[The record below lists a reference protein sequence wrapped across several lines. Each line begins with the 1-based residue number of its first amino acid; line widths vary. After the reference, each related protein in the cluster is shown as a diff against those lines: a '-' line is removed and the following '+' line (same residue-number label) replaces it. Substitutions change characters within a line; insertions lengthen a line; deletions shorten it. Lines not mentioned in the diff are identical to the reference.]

1 MSMLALL
8 RPQQRHY
15 DGGGG
20 TSQNLVV
27 ILAFPLPL
35 FEADLSA
42 LTTVL
47 IDGSGR
53 GTASGMIIVATCSS
67 IALAAPYALSMSN
80 VPG

>member
-1 MSMLALL
+1 MSMLSLL

-20 TSQNLVV
+20 TSQNLVF
-27 ILAFPLPL
+27 AFPLPL
-35 FEADLSA
+35 FEAALSA
-42 LTTVL
+42 LTAVL
-47 IDGSGR
+47 IEGSGR